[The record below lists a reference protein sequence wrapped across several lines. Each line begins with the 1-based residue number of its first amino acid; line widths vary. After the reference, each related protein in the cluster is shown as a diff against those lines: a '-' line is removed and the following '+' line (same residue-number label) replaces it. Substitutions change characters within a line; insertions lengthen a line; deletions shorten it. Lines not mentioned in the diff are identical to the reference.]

1 MVRLEFVNDTIMTTE
16 GVALSVCAR
25 ILDSPSEFVVAILD
39 AISDTANGK
48 SLHGL
53 ATFYIYFST
62 KRSLLL
68 MHLCCLYCML

>member
-53 ATFYIYFST
+53 ATLAQSPTSYALM
-62 KRSLLL
+62 LLIL
-68 MHLCCLYCML
+68 HVVTMVV